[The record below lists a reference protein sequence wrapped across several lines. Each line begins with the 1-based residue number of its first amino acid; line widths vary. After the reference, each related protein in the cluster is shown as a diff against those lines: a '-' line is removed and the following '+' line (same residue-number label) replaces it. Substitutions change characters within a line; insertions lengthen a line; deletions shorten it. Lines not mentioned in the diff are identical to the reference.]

1 MRVNTVLSS
10 LLTCDLS
17 IKLYLVVGSQLLL
30 KMMSPTRGS
39 QRFVLIRPFSQG
51 DEIDCKKI
59 AGNTIMSTVNRTFF
73 SALFRETI
81 FQLMVFFAA
90 VLFIIVGIPFFHC
103 AVSVPLT
110 IAILYASIWSSAMM
124 KSLEIQ
130 NELSLV
136 KQQYQESDKT
146 TFLVAEYY
154 GPLIDLNPGENITF
168 ISMANFQGL
177 EDELSSK
184 SKRVIGFLGITRNKD
199 KACSG
204 WLKRLAV
211 DQDFKRKKVAT
222 QLISAASHFCY
233 ERGFSSIEACIT
245 ECQQEAKE
253 FFLHHEFELE
263 QLYHK
268 NIMGSTAVYTK
279 YLFRKDLKHT
289 KSALNA

>member
-1 MRVNTVLSS
+1 MS
-10 LLTCDLS
+10 
-17 IKLYLVVGSQLLL
+17 
-30 KMMSPTRGS
+30 SPTRGS
-39 QRFVLIRPFSQG
+39 QRFVLIRPYAQG

-59 AGNTIMSTVNRTFF
+59 VGSSIMSTVNRTFF
-73 SALFRETI
+73 SALFREAT
-81 FQLMVFFAA
+81 FQLMVFFSA
-90 VLFIIVGIPFFHC
+90 VLFIIVGIPFFYC

-110 IAILYASIWSSAMM
+110 ITILYASIWSSAMV

-130 NELSLV
+130 NELLLV

-168 ISMANFQGL
+168 ISVSNFQGL
-177 EDELSSK
+177 ADELSSK

-204 WLKRLAV
+204 WLRRFAV
-211 DQDFKRKKVAT
+211 DQEFKRRKVASE
-222 QLISAASHFCY
+222 LISAASHFCY
-233 ERGFSSIEACIT
+233 ERGFSSIEVCIT

-253 FFLHHEFELE
+253 FFLHHKFELE

-268 NIMGSTAVYTK
+268 SIMGSTAVYTK

-289 KSALNA
+289 RSALNA